1 MLRGET
7 LYFYL
12 CLISIFKK
20 ILNDFKHLSKLHFSE
35 QFFYYTLNW
44 IFNLAESINFIV
56 TNGLYAMSLFIPI
69 ISNLNNCQILLKTEE
84 KLIKLNSYWSAI
96 AFLHFTMLNFFLS
109 RNVKTA
115 HSPNRYYELLLEK
128 RITAQLF
135 NLKKKTSQGV
145 ELVSYVCKFL
155 KGLISQHS
163 FKSEMSFFFS
173 KHTAYHPIIRWLST
187 GIYQTN

>member
-135 NLKKKTSQGV
+135 NLKKKNLTGSWTS
-145 ELVSYVCKFL
+145 FL
-155 KGLISQHS
+155 CLQISQFLTAF
-163 FKSEMSFFFS
+163 FKIWNVIFFS